1 MKSEKVKEMLDSCY
15 MAKRILDMLPK
26 LPEGVLPSYVRYLET
41 IIELEEKNQKVK
53 VSDVSEV
60 LNLPRP
66 GVTRTINAME
76 EKGYLKKETAKH
88 DGRVTYVTVTKE
100 GKMIFEKY
108 NKDYFQK
115 LALCLNH
122 VSNDEA
128 DCMIQTIEKFYEIMC
143 EGREKSWITL
153 NRILHREV
161 F

>member
-128 DCMIQTIEKFYEIMC
+128 DCMIQTIEKFYEVMC
-143 EGREKSWITL
+143 ERREK
-153 NRILHREV
+153 
-161 F
+161 

>member
-128 DCMIQTIEKFYEIMC
+128 DCMIQTIEKFYEVMC
-143 EGREKSWITL
+143 EGCEK
-153 NRILHREV
+153 
-161 F
+161 

>member
-66 GVTRTINAME
+66 GVTRTIHAME
-76 EKGYLKKETAKH
+76 KETAKH

-128 DCMIQTIEKFYEIMC
+128 DCMIQTIEKFYEVMC
-143 EGREKSWITL
+143 EGREK
-153 NRILHREV
+153 
-161 F
+161 

>member
-108 NKDYFQK
+108 NKNYFQK

-128 DCMIQTIEKFYEIMC
+128 DCMIQTIKKFYEVMC
-143 EGREKSWITL
+143 EGREK
-153 NRILHREV
+153 
-161 F
+161 

>member
-41 IIELEEKNQKVK
+41 IIELEEKNQKVR

-66 GVTRTINAME
+66 GVTRTIHAME
-76 EKGYLKKETAKH
+76 EKAKH

-128 DCMIQTIEKFYEIMC
+128 DCMIQTIEKFYEVMC
-143 EGREKSWITL
+143 EGREK
-153 NRILHREV
+153 
-161 F
+161 

>member
-53 VSDVSEV
+53 ISDVSEV

-66 GVTRTINAME
+66 GVTRTIHAMK

-128 DCMIQTIEKFYEIMC
+128 DCMIQTIEKFYEVMC
-143 EGREKSWITL
+143 EGREK
-153 NRILHREV
+153 
-161 F
+161 

>member
-60 LNLPRP
+60 LNLPCP

-128 DCMIQTIEKFYEIMC
+128 DCMIQTIEKFYEVMC
-143 EGREKSWITL
+143 EGREK
-153 NRILHREV
+153 
-161 F
+161 

>member
-128 DCMIQTIEKFYEIMC
+128 DCMIQTIEKFYEVRC
-143 EGREKSWITL
+143 EGREK
-153 NRILHREV
+153 
-161 F
+161 

>member
-66 GVTRTINAME
+66 GVTRTIHEME
-76 EKGYLKKETAKH
+76 EKEYLKKETAKH

-128 DCMIQTIEKFYEIMC
+128 DCMIQTIEKFYEVMC
-143 EGREKSWITL
+143 EGREK
-153 NRILHREV
+153 
-161 F
+161 

>member
-128 DCMIQTIEKFYEIMC
+128 DCMIQSIEKFYEVMC
-143 EGREKSWITL
+143 EGREK
-153 NRILHREV
+153 
-161 F
+161 

>member
-128 DCMIQTIEKFYEIMC
+128 DCMIQTIEKFYGIMC
-143 EGREKSWITL
+143 EGREK
-153 NRILHREV
+153 
-161 F
+161 

>member
-41 IIELEEKNQKVK
+41 IIELEEKNQKVR

-108 NKDYFQK
+108 NKNYFQK

-128 DCMIQTIEKFYEIMC
+128 DCMIQTIEKFYEVMC
-143 EGREKSWITL
+143 EGREK
-153 NRILHREV
+153 
-161 F
+161 

>member
-66 GVTRTINAME
+66 GVTRTIHAME

-108 NKDYFQK
+108 SKTLKNT
-115 LALCLNH
+115 
-122 VSNDEA
+122 V
-128 DCMIQTIEKFYEIMC
+128 TVVTVFYICSRSFVLYTKRMFM
-143 EGREKSWITL
+143 
-153 NRILHREV
+153 V
-161 F
+161 

>member
-60 LNLPRP
+60 LNLPRL
-66 GVTRTINAME
+66 GVTRTIHAME

-143 EGREKSWITL
+143 EGREK
-153 NRILHREV
+153 
-161 F
+161 

>member
-66 GVTRTINAME
+66 GVTRTIHAME

-88 DGRVTYVTVTKE
+88 DGRVTYVTVTKA
-100 GKMIFEKY
+100 GKMIFEK
-108 NKDYFQK
+108 
-115 LALCLNH
+115 
-122 VSNDEA
+122 
-128 DCMIQTIEKFYEIMC
+128 
-143 EGREKSWITL
+143 
-153 NRILHREV
+153 
-161 F
+161 

>member
-76 EKGYLKKETAKH
+76 AKGYLKKETAKH

-143 EGREKSWITL
+143 EGREK
-153 NRILHREV
+153 
-161 F
+161 

>member
-1 MKSEKVKEMLDSCY
+1 MKSEKAKEMLDSCY

-76 EKGYLKKETAKH
+76 EKGYLKKETAQH

-128 DCMIQTIEKFYEIMC
+128 DCMIQTIEKFYEVMC
-143 EGREKSWITL
+143 EGREK
-153 NRILHREV
+153 
-161 F
+161 

>member
-60 LNLPRP
+60 LNLPRS
-66 GVTRTINAME
+66 GVTRTIHAME

-128 DCMIQTIEKFYEIMC
+128 DCMIQTIEKFYEVMC
-143 EGREKSWITL
+143 EGREK
-153 NRILHREV
+153 
-161 F
+161 

>member
-76 EKGYLKKETAKH
+76 EKEYLKKETAKH

-143 EGREKSWITL
+143 EGREK
-153 NRILHREV
+153 
-161 F
+161 

>member
-1 MKSEKVKEMLDSCY
+1 MTSEKIKEMLDSCY

-66 GVTRTINAME
+66 GVTRTIHAMK

-128 DCMIQTIEKFYEIMC
+128 DCMIQTIEKFYEVMC
-143 EGREKSWITL
+143 AYFTSGLWSG
-153 NRILHREV
+153 
-161 F
+161 

>member
-128 DCMIQTIEKFYEIMC
+128 DCVIQTIEKFYEVMC
-143 EGREKSWITL
+143 EGREK
-153 NRILHREV
+153 
-161 F
+161 

>member
-53 VSDVSEV
+53 VSDVSEA

-128 DCMIQTIEKFYEIMC
+128 DCMIQTIEKFYEVMC
-143 EGREKSWITL
+143 EGREK
-153 NRILHREV
+153 
-161 F
+161 

>member
-1 MKSEKVKEMLDSCY
+1 MKSEKVKEMLDSYY

-143 EGREKSWITL
+143 EWREK
-153 NRILHREV
+153 
-161 F
+161 

>member
-41 IIELEEKNQKVK
+41 IIELEKKKKKVK

-143 EGREKSWITL
+143 EGREK
-153 NRILHREV
+153 
-161 F
+161 

>member
-53 VSDVSEV
+53 VSDVREV

-128 DCMIQTIEKFYEIMC
+128 DCMIQTIKKFYEVMC
-143 EGREKSWITL
+143 EGREK
-153 NRILHREV
+153 
-161 F
+161 

>member
-100 GKMIFEKY
+100 GKIIFEKY

-143 EGREKSWITL
+143 EGREK
-153 NRILHREV
+153 
-161 F
+161 

>member
-66 GVTRTINAME
+66 GVTRTIYAME

-115 LALCLNH
+115 LALYLNH

-143 EGREKSWITL
+143 EGREK
-153 NRILHREV
+153 
-161 F
+161 

>member
-88 DGRVTYVTVTKE
+88 DGRVTYVTVTKA

-143 EGREKSWITL
+143 EGREK
-153 NRILHREV
+153 
-161 F
+161 

>member
-100 GKMIFEKY
+100 GKMIFGKY

-143 EGREKSWITL
+143 EGREK
-153 NRILHREV
+153 
-161 F
+161 

>member
-66 GVTRTINAME
+66 GVTRTIHAME
-76 EKGYLKKETAKH
+76 EKRYLKKETAKH

-128 DCMIQTIEKFYEIMC
+128 DCMIQTIEKFYEVMC
-143 EGREKSWITL
+143 EGREK
-153 NRILHREV
+153 
-161 F
+161 

>member
-128 DCMIQTIEKFYEIMC
+128 DCMIQTIEKFYEVMC
-143 EGREKSWITL
+143 EGREK
-153 NRILHREV
+153 
-161 F
+161 

>member
-108 NKDYFQK
+108 NKNYFQK

-128 DCMIQTIEKFYEIMC
+128 DCMIQTIEKFYEVIC
-143 EGREKSWITL
+143 EGREK
-153 NRILHREV
+153 
-161 F
+161 